1 MELTREAL
9 AATSQRLLAMVD
21 TVGSILQ
28 RKGRAV
34 WTVAPE
40 ATVYEA
46 IALMAQ
52 KGVGALVVAE
62 GDQLVGMIS
71 ERDYARKVIL
81 KGHSSRETR
90 VREIMSAPVITVTP
104 EDSIERCL
112 ELITA
117 NRIRHLP
124 VVEEGRLAGIVT
136 IGDLVMTLISAQS
149 DTIHHLRNYI
159 HSKYPG

>member
-9 AATSQRLLAMVD
+9 AAASQRLLAMVD
-21 TVGSILQ
+21 TVRSILQ
-28 RKGRAV
+28 RKGTVV

-46 IALMAQ
+46 IARMAE
-52 KGVGALVVAE
+52 KGVGALAVVADE
-62 GDQLVGMIS
+62 QLLGMIS

-81 KGHSSRETR
+81 KGKSSRETR
-90 VREIMSAPVITVTP
+90 VRDIMSAPAITVTP
-104 EDSIERCL
+104 EHTIEECL
-112 ELITA
+112 EIVTQ

-124 VVEEGRLAGIVT
+124 VLEEGRLVGIAT
-136 IGDLVMTLISAQS
+136 IGDLVGALISAQT

-159 HSKYPG
+159 TGKYPG

>member
-21 TVGSILQ
+21 TVRSILQ
-28 RKGRAV
+28 RKGNAV

-52 KGVGALVVAE
+52 KGVGALVVAADE
-62 GDQLVGMIS
+62 QLVGMLS

-81 KGHSSRETR
+81 KGHSSRDTR
-90 VREIMSAPVITVTP
+90 VRDIMTAPVITVTP
-104 EDSIERCL
+104 DDSVEHCL
-112 ELITA
+112 EIITA
-117 NRIRHLP
+117 KRIRHLP
-124 VVEEGRLAGIVT
+124 VLEQGRLAGVVT
-136 IGDLVMTLISAQS
+136 IGDLVMTLISAQT

-159 HSKYPG
+159 HGKYPG

>member
-1 MELTREAL
+1 VELTREAL

-21 TVGSILQ
+21 TVRSILQ
-28 RKGRAV
+28 RKGSAV

-40 ATVYEA
+40 TTVYEA

-104 EDSIERCL
+104 DDSVEHCL
-112 ELITA
+112 EIITA

-124 VVEEGRLAGIVT
+124 VLEEGRLAGVVT
-136 IGDLVMTLISAQS
+136 IGDLVGALISAQT

-159 HSKYPG
+159 DGKYPG